1 MPVEQIAVENM
12 SMKIVMPKTG
22 LTNTENMLDTW
33 SVSEGDAVKK
43 GQVLAEIE
51 SEKTTMPF
59 ESPADGIIH
68 LIAKN
73 GDTVAVAGV
82 IAYLADNKA
91 EYDAMCEK
99 KDITATDDSPASA
112 DVQTKLDATE
122 VVMPKTGL
130 TNTENAL
137 DAWSVSE
144 GDTVTKGQVL
154 AEIESEKT
162 TMPFES
168 PSDGIIHLV
177 AKEGDTVPV
186 GNVIAY
192 LAADKAGYEAV
203 CKICNTESESES
215 DAAPESTTAATSV
228 ISSIR
233 HAKAV
238 TKSGRVIASPLAR
251 KRAAEKGVD
260 LSLLTGSGPGGR
272 IVAKDVE
279 AYQTPVSGIIQTT
292 ESREPEHIPLTPI
305 RKAIA
310 RNMFNS
316 LHSMAQT
323 SDSVELDVT
332 KLMDLRKK
340 LVEKQDILGTKI
352 TINDLLSYA
361 AVKMIKTHPLA
372 NASYTDTEI
381 ISYPFVNLSM
391 AVATDY
397 GLTSPVVRDADK
409 MSLVDLSKA
418 LHEITAKARNKKLT
432 ADDQRDG
439 TFTLTNMGIFPVD
452 DFNPILPAPQSCI
465 IGFGRCMEKPAV
477 YQGEICIRT
486 MMVLSVTYD
495 HRVFDGGEVGS
506 IMKTMKEYLENPELF
521 LVQ

>member
-1 MPVEQIAVENM
+1 ME
-12 SMKIVMPKTG
+12 IVMPKTG
-22 LTNTENMLDTW
+22 LTNTENTLDAW
-33 SVSEGDAVKK
+33 SVSEGDTVKK

-59 ESPADGIIH
+59 ESPEDGIIH
-68 LIAKN
+68 LAAKS
-73 GDTVAVAGV
+73 GDTVAVGGA
-82 IAYLADNKA
+82 IAYLAADKA
-91 EYDAMCEK
+91 EYDAMCAAK
-99 KDITATDDSPASA
+99 GTGAPATAPASA
-112 DVQTKLDATE
+112 AAAAAVDATE
-122 VVMPKTGL
+122 VLMPKTGL
-130 TNTENAL
+130 TNTENTL

-144 GDTVTKGQVL
+144 GDTVKKGQVL

-168 PSDGIIHLV
+168 PEDGIIHLV
-177 AKEGDTVPV
+177 AKVGDTVAV
-186 GNVIAY
+186 GGVIAY
-192 LAADKAGYEAV
+192 LAADKAGYEAA
-203 CKICNTESESES
+203 CAARGMKPAAAAESVPAA
-215 DAAPESTTAATSV
+215 AAPVSTVAAQAPV
-228 ISSIR
+228 
-233 HAKAV
+233 APKG
-238 TKSGRVIASPLAR
+238 GRIIASPLAR
-251 KRAAEKGVD
+251 KRAAAKGID
-260 LSLLTGSGPGGR
+260 LALLTGTGPGGR

-279 AYQTPVSGIIQTT
+279 AYQPAATAVSRAPAV
-292 ESREPEHIPLTPI
+292 SREPVRIPLTPI

-316 LHSMAQT
+316 LRTMAQT
-323 SDSVELDVT
+323 SDSVEIDVT
-332 KLMDLRKK
+332 DLMNLRKK
-340 LVEKQDILGTKI
+340 LVEKQELLGTKI

-361 AVKMIKTHPLA
+361 AVKMIQTHPLA
-372 NASYTDTEI
+372 NASYTDTDI
-381 ISYPFVNLSM
+381 ISYPYVNLSM

-397 GLTSPVVRDADK
+397 GLTSPVVRDADQ
-409 MSLVDLSKA
+409 MSLVELSRA
-418 LHEITAKARNKKLT
+418 LHEITVKARDKKLT

-465 IGFGRCMEKPAV
+465 IGFGRCVEKPAV